1 MKTLSLSIII
11 MSLNL
16 ASAQTT
22 PNIDSVGCQNDST
35 LIKLDAFYSAYAKDM
50 ANWSPEKKKQFNELF
65 FMQRGHITIPKEP
78 IKFEE

>member
-1 MKTLSLSIII
+1 

-22 PNIDSVGCQNDST
+22 TKIDSVGCQNDST

-50 ANWSPEKKKQFNELF
+50 ANWGPEKKKQFSELF

>member
-1 MKTLSLSIII
+1 MKILVLSLLII
-11 MSLNL
+11 SYNL

-22 PNIDSVGCQNDST
+22 PKIDSVGCQNDST

-50 ANWSPEKKKQFNELF
+50 ANWSSEKKKQFNELF
-65 FMQRGHITIPKEP
+65 FMQRGHIKIPKEP